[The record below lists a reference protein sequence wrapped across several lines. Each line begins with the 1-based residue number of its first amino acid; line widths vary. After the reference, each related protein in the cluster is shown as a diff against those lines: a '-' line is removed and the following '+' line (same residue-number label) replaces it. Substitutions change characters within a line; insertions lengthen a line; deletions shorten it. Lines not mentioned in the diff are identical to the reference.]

1 MLFLKSTLLGCLD
14 SGRSNGQGIRLVLLL
29 VKKRIHDKLSYASAS
44 LARSSHSDTRHNFWK
59 ARPARLL
66 FSTCWWKFTVIW
78 ISPAGFWATSR
89 QLSPFSNHA
98 YFVCLVASGYPHV
111 LCGMLAFGHT
121 CSQLQRMA
129 VYPITSGYTDNSIEV
144 CISKGPVGLFA
155 GNVLVMVCVFTQ
167 SYHDVIPICKE
178 GDASSS
184 ARLLCGASLSFL
196 TVWGAVMLTWKTCGY
211 FMRLPPSCREQTTNK
226 TNESQNKNNNKTLGR
241 LRLNKHVQVIMKQT
255 VLIRNCIICV

>member
-111 LCGMLAFGHT
+111 LCGMSAFGHT
-121 CSQLQRMA
+121 CC
-129 VYPITSGYTDNSIEV
+129 N
-144 CISKGPVGLFA
+144 
-155 GNVLVMVCVFTQ
+155 
-167 SYHDVIPICKE
+167 CKE
-178 GDASSS
+178 WLYIQSHLVTLIIQLKYSSLKGQLGC
-184 ARLLCGASLSFL
+184 LLAMFWWWFVFL
-196 TVWGAVMLTWKTCGY
+196 PKA
-211 FMRLPPSCREQTTNK
+211 TT
-226 TNESQNKNNNKTLGR
+226 
-241 LRLNKHVQVIMKQT
+241 M
-255 VLIRNCIICV
+255 